1 MIKATIKY
9 IWLFAFVILIVG
21 VILWLFLSNRDIRFS
36 SKPDYVMDAKDL
48 TEAFKINEAEANNL
62 YLEKIISVSGIVE
75 SISEDSMEITV
86 YLKEKDAVSGVICSF
101 DRDTDVSGIMEG
113 TRVQIKGRCSGYL
126 LDVILNKC
134 SIEKQFRIEDIQH
147 PAGVIPYYFAAFP
160 EERLKYIQSV

>member
-1 MIKATIKY
+1 MIKATFKY
-9 IWLFAFVILIVG
+9 VWLFTVVILIVG
-21 VILWLFLSNRDIRFS
+21 VILWLFLFNRDIRFS
-36 SKPDYVMDAKDL
+36 SKPDFIMYARDL
-48 TEAFKINEAEANNL
+48 TEAFNTNEAEANDL
-62 YLEKIISVSGIVE
+62 YLDKVISVSGIVE

-113 TRVQIKGRCSGYL
+113 TRVQIKGKCTGYL

-134 SIEKQFRIEDIQH
+134 SIEQQFQIEDIQH

-160 EERLKYIQSV
+160 KESLKYIQLV

>member
-1 MIKATIKY
+1 MINSTIKY
-9 IWLFAFVILIVG
+9 IWLSAFVILIVG

-36 SKPDYVMDAKDL
+36 SKPDFIMDAKDL
-48 TEAFKINEAEANNL
+48 SEAFKINQAEANNL
-62 YLEKIISVSGIVE
+62 YLNKIISVSGIVE

-113 TRVQIKGRCSGYL
+113 TRVQIKGRCTGFL

-147 PAGVIPYYFAAFP
+147 PAGVIPYYFATFP